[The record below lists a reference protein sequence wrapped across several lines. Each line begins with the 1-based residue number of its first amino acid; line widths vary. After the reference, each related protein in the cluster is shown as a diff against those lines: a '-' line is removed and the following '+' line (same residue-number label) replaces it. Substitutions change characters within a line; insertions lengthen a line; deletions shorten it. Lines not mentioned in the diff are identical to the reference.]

1 MKILIVLFL
10 IFFGNFF
17 HGGLVVN
24 SDKSTADNVNLE
36 VKSSNKLGLEKY
48 SNVSKLN
55 FMPVYNK
62 YNLCKEIKKG
72 DIIFEAAGG
81 AGITHHIAVVEDV
94 VYSNEYDVKYIKIIE
109 AIKPNVCYGIIDDY
123 RFDAAGGK
131 ILRYKN
137 GLTEDQIGKI
147 LYFLHKQ
154 VGKEYNEFRP
164 DVPNTSIDAVDWY
177 CSSLAYS
184 AYLYAGIDLYPNN
197 FSFLTPGDILKSKEL
212 VPINTTTHIC
222 EFNRCTR
229 LDRYYHDCHCVY
241 CGNIKRNQHFFKLYS
256 NYKECHS
263 CGYRIYDSG
272 IEQLSYSKKMVT
284 Y

>member
-1 MKILIVLFL
+1 MK
-10 IFFGNFF
+10 
-17 HGGLVVN
+17 
-24 SDKSTADNVNLE
+24 LE

-147 LYFLHKQ
+147 LYFLHK
-154 VGKEYNEFRP
+154 
-164 DVPNTSIDAVDWY
+164 
-177 CSSLAYS
+177 
-184 AYLYAGIDLYPNN
+184 
-197 FSFLTPGDILKSKEL
+197 
-212 VPINTTTHIC
+212 
-222 EFNRCTR
+222 
-229 LDRYYHDCHCVY
+229 
-241 CGNIKRNQHFFKLYS
+241 
-256 NYKECHS
+256 
-263 CGYRIYDSG
+263 
-272 IEQLSYSKKMVT
+272 
-284 Y
+284 